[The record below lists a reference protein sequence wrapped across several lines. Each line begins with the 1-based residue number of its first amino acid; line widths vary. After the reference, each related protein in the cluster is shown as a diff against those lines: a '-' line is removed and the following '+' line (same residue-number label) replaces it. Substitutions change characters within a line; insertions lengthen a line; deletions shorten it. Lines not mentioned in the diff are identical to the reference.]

1 MFVLSHPLL
10 GLSASPGPCTNAL
23 PVWLLPVL
31 HPYLSLRAGVEAA
44 AQGLKTKP
52 AIVPLL
58 LALFDCGGGGGGG
71 GGVGLLCASGDGV
84 PRLRP
89 QMPCLGYLGY
99 LLREREEAGR
109 GLTLTVGLG
118 VS

>member
-1 MFVLSHPLL
+1 MFVLSHPSL
-10 GLSASPGPCTNAL
+10 GLSASPRPCTNAL
-23 PVWLLPVL
+23 PLWLLPVL

-58 LALFDCGGGGGGG
+58 LALFDCGGGGE
-71 GGVGLLCASGDGV
+71 GLLCASGDGV

-89 QMPCLGYLGY
+89 QMPCLG
-99 LLREREEAGR
+99 
-109 GLTLTVGLG
+109 
-118 VS
+118 

>member
-1 MFVLSHPLL
+1 M
-10 GLSASPGPCTNAL
+10 
-23 PVWLLPVL
+23 
-31 HPYLSLRAGVEAA
+31 EAA

-58 LALFDCGGGGGGG
+58 LALFDCGGGGGE
-71 GGVGLLCASGDGV
+71 GLLCASGAGV

-99 LLREREEAGR
+99 LLREREEAELR
-109 GLTLTVGLG
+109 LMLTVGFG

>member
-1 MFVLSHPLL
+1 M
-10 GLSASPGPCTNAL
+10 
-23 PVWLLPVL
+23 
-31 HPYLSLRAGVEAA
+31 EAA

-58 LALFDCGGGGGGG
+58 LALFDCGGGGRE
-71 GGVGLLCASGDGV
+71 GLLCASGAGV

-99 LLREREEAGR
+99 LLREREEAELR
-109 GLTLTVGLG
+109 LMLTVGFG